1 MLNFAD
7 FWAILEGELKT
18 DLSTKQIIKSD
29 FAQFTFLERSRH

>member
-18 DLSTKQIIKSD
+18 DLFTKKTIQSDIAQST
-29 FAQFTFLERSRH
+29 F